1 MLPGRRRHTGT
12 VNRGQVNTRQ
22 MEGGQGWRRDK
33 AAGGRR
39 TSGISEARD
48 SLSIIKRQQSS
59 NALAVK
65 DGEESIVEEDGRQII
80 WNRASGASNERAD
93 GAD

>member
-12 VNRGQVNTRQ
+12 VNRGQVNTQQ
-22 MEGGQGWRRDK
+22 MDGGQGWRGDK

-48 SLSIIKRQQSS
+48 SLGIIKKQQSRDT
-59 NALAVK
+59 LAVK

-80 WNRASGASNERAD
+80 WQRVSGSARAD
-93 GAD
+93 VAE